1 MIDKTRTRNFWLS
14 FTPFLLVFFLQNGI
28 SVFVSELLSVYAFAT
43 STETDPKA
51 FVEAVSKLATSTPVY
66 STILLL
72 YGVAAFIVTAVWY
85 RAFLAQQK
93 PDFNLK
99 GNARE
104 VWDDAKDSFRGYRK
118 GRIILSCLL
127 IGCTFQIVMNYFM
140 TAVAMLKPDWLQ
152 EYQKAMDM
160 SGLGDERLSV
170 PLLIYMVVG
179 PLSEELTFRGLT
191 YGYARRAVSFWA
203 ANCIQALLFGIFH
216 MNPLQGIMAFFVGL
230 LLGYIYGHCKN
241 IFVTMAIH
249 LVFNFSSPL
258 LSALPL
264 SKLPPVAFFI
274 TIFAC
279 LLLTWFGLKLLLSAL
294 PVAVS
299 KKDADDPEVGRQ

>member
-1 MIDKTRTRNFWLS
+1 
-14 FTPFLLVFFLQNGI
+14 
-28 SVFVSELLSVYAFAT
+28 
-43 STETDPKA
+43 
-51 FVEAVSKLATSTPVY
+51 
-66 STILLL
+66 
-72 YGVAAFIVTAVWY
+72 
-85 RAFLAQQK
+85 
-93 PDFNLK
+93 
-99 GNARE
+99 
-104 VWDDAKDSFRGYRK
+104 
-118 GRIILSCLL
+118 
-127 IGCTFQIVMNYFM
+127 
-140 TAVAMLKPDWLQ
+140 
-152 EYQKAMDM
+152 
-160 SGLGDERLSV
+160 
-170 PLLIYMVVG
+170 
-179 PLSEELTFRGLT
+179 
-191 YGYARRAVSFWA
+191 
-203 ANCIQALLFGIFH
+203 